1 MPKTKPIGKLVDDC
15 AVLTQKL
22 VRLKAADK
30 HGMCRC
36 VTCGKRQHWKEAD
49 GGHFIS
55 RTYSRWKLAEEN
67 IHVQCKG
74 CNRFGHKVADNY
86 AIYMIDMYGAD
97 HVRHMVETKREVI
110 KWNRVELEELK
121 ADLRKR
127 VKELEAITP

>member
-1 MPKTKPIGKLVDDC
+1 MPKNKPIGKLVDDC

-30 HGMCRC
+30 QGMCRC
-36 VTCGKRQHWKEAD
+36 VTCGRRQNWKEMD

-67 IHVQCKG
+67 IHVQCKF
-74 CNRFGHKVADNY
+74 CNRFGSKVADEY
-86 AIYMIDMYGAD
+86 ALFMIDMYGED
-97 HVRHMVETKREVI
+97 TVRGMVETKREVI
-110 KWNRVELEELK
+110 KWNRGELEELK

-127 VKELEAITP
+127 VKELECDLG

>member
-30 HGMCRC
+30 HCMCRC
-36 VTCGKRQHWKEAD
+36 VTCGKRQHWKLMD

-55 RTYSRWKLAEEN
+55 RTYSKWKLVEEN
-67 IHVQCKG
+67 IHPECKF
-74 CNRFGHKVADNY
+74 CNRFGSKVADEY
-86 AIYMIDMYGAD
+86 ALFMIDTYGED
-97 HVRHMVETKREVI
+97 TVRHMVETKREVV

>member
-1 MPKTKPIGKLVDDC
+1 MAKAKPIGKLVDDC

-36 VTCGKRQHWKEAD
+36 VTCGKRQHWKELQ

-55 RTYSRWKLAEEN
+55 RTYSKWKLVEEN
-67 IHVQCKG
+67 VHPQCRR
-74 CNRFGHKVADNY
+74 CNLFGSGVADDY
-86 AIYMIDMYGAD
+86 FLWMCDTYGAD
-97 HVRHMVETKREVI
+97 HVRHMVETKREVV

-127 VKELEAITP
+127 VKELECDLG